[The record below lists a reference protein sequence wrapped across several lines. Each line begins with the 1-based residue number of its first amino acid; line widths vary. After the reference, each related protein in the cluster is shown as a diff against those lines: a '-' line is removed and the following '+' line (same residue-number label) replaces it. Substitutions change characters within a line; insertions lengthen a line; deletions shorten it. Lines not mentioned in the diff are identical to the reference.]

1 MKHLAQLPIVIKSS
15 VIVSLAFLFFG
26 LELSKIW
33 HICLF
38 ELLFDLHCPA
48 CYSTRSIE
56 HLISGNV
63 LDSITLNP
71 LPTILLV
78 YFLIDIYA
86 QQKGNQNLR
95 ILLNRGLLYFS
106 ILNFFYLNSN
116 LSLWL

>member
-1 MKHLAQLPIVIKSS
+1 VKQLNQLPVVLKSMI
-15 VIVSLAFLFFG
+15 IVSLVVLFFG
-26 LELSKIW
+26 LGLSKIW

-38 ELLFDLHCPA
+38 ELLFRLHCPA
-48 CYSTRSIE
+48 CFSTRSIE
-56 HLISGNV
+56 LLISGNV

-78 YFLIDIYA
+78 YFLFDIYA

-95 ILLNRGLLYFS
+95 NLLNRGLLYFS